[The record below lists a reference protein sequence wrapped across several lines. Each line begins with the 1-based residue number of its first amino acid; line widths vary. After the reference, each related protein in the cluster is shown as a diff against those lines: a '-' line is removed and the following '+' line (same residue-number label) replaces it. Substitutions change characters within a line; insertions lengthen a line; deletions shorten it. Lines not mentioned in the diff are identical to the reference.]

1 MGENGRKMS
10 HDDQPDGRKMSLDVK
25 GRKTSQESN
34 GRRAPTDL
42 QGRKMSEN
50 GRKMSQELNGGRKMS
65 QEMSSGRKMSQ
76 ELNGMEGTEVMA
88 VLNVP
93 ASEIIFFVNKIIFCK

>member
-10 HDDQPDGRKMSLDVK
+10 HDDQPDGRKMSLDVN

-42 QGRKMSEN
+42 QGRKMS
-50 GRKMSQELNGGRKMS
+50 QDLNGGRKMS

-93 ASEIIFFVNKIIFCK
+93 ASEIIFCFK

>member
-34 GRRAPTDL
+34 GTRAPT
-42 QGRKMSEN
+42 Q

-93 ASEIIFFVNKIIFCK
+93 ASEIIFCFK